1 MSLSLKERD
10 RRHSELKKRM
20 EAQNLNIL
28 LAFGDTGDFGLRYG
42 NLRYL
47 TNCKVIYGNSALV
60 FPIDREPVMLMFSD
74 LQAEWAKKLSW
85 ITEVR
90 ASSNLISDIVK
101 TLKSLGP
108 NEKRIG
114 VVSLASLPFSW
125 YQTLRQ
131 EFPSLDLIE
140 MAPVIGEMRQ
150 SKSEEEIELVKRSAQ
165 LCDKGF
171 QNVLN
176 GLKPGM
182 TEFEVLAVLEQPM
195 REGGGDDFF
204 NLVFSGSFET
214 GVKMSPY
221 SPTGRKEPGRRIQTG
236 DSLLFEIT
244 VRYGGYWTQLARVVS
259 VGRQNMLAARYV
271 HTARQGIEAAVPYF
285 KPGLKLGDALQ
296 KVKKVYESAGF
307 ELDLPI
313 GHICG
318 LDLIESRINLESD
331 VLLPGMVIIFHPPI
345 KSGGTRLF
353 VGETYVITAKGYERL
368 QQTPNEPFVI

>member
-10 RRHSELKKRM
+10 RRHGELRKRM
-20 EAQNLNIL
+20 KEKSVNIL
-28 LAFGDTGDFGLRYG
+28 FAFGDTGDFGLRYG

-165 LCDKGF
+165 LEDKGF
-171 QNVLN
+171 
-176 GLKPGM
+176 P
-182 TEFEVLAVLEQPM
+182 
-195 REGGGDDFF
+195 
-204 NLVFSGSFET
+204 
-214 GVKMSPY
+214 
-221 SPTGRKEPGRRIQTG
+221 
-236 DSLLFEIT
+236 
-244 VRYGGYWTQLARVVS
+244 
-259 VGRQNMLAARYV
+259 
-271 HTARQGIEAAVPYF
+271 
-285 KPGLKLGDALQ
+285 
-296 KVKKVYESAGF
+296 
-307 ELDLPI
+307 EL
-313 GHICG
+313 
-318 LDLIESRINLESD
+318 SRIIL
-331 VLLPGMVIIFHPPI
+331 
-345 KSGGTRLF
+345 
-353 VGETYVITAKGYERL
+353 
-368 QQTPNEPFVI
+368 